1 MEVLESILATSSGKM
16 TGQTENQI
24 SELIEALKLR
34 RLKTDHSLYVCDSPY
49 MTMLTGEYLVFFK
62 YIKITTELK

>member
-24 SELIEALKLR
+24 SELIEALKLST
-34 RLKTDHSLYVCDSPY
+34 LKIDHSL
-49 MTMLTGEYLVFFK
+49 
-62 YIKITTELK
+62 